1 MAIPGCCRPYYHHA
15 LYPQCARMSS
25 NFAASFAP
33 NADSKARI
41 LILGSIP
48 GRVSLKEARY
58 YAHPRNQFWK
68 ILSTLLRFAPDMPYA
83 DRLLALQSHGIAL
96 WDVMHS
102 CQRAGSLDASIE
114 PDTIEANDFAAFFQS
129 HTAIRTVFFNGA
141 TAQATYNKH
150 VLPGLSALP
159 LHYTRLPSTSPA
171 HAALSFAQKL
181 AAWQCIL
188 E

>member
-1 MAIPGCCRPYYHHA
+1 
-15 LYPQCARMSS
+15 MSS

-33 NADSKARI
+33 NSDLNARI

-48 GRVSLKEARY
+48 GRESLKAERY
-58 YAHPRNQFWK
+58 YAHPRNQFWR
-68 ILSTLLRFAPDMPYA
+68 IMATLLGFAADMPYA
-83 DRLLALQSHGIAL
+83 DRLLALQAHGIAL

-114 PDTIEANDFAAFFQS
+114 PDTIEANDFATFFQQ
-129 HTAIRTVFFNGA
+129 HTAIRSVFFNGA

-150 VLPGLSALP
+150 VLPGLPALP

-171 HAALSFAQKL
+171 HASLSFDQKL
-181 AAWQCIL
+181 DAWKCIL
-188 E
+188 D

>member
-1 MAIPGCCRPYYHHA
+1 
-15 LYPQCARMSS
+15 MSS

-33 NADSKARI
+33 NSDLTARI

-48 GRVSLKEARY
+48 GRESLKAERY
-58 YAHPRNQFWK
+58 YAHPRNQFWR
-68 ILSTLLRFAPDMPYA
+68 IMATLLGFAADMPYA
-83 DRLLALQSHGIAL
+83 DRLLALQAHGIAL

-114 PDTIEANDFAAFFQS
+114 PDTIEANDFATFFQQ
-129 HTAIRTVFFNGA
+129 HTAIRSVFFNGA

-150 VLPGLSALP
+150 VLPGLPALP

-171 HAALSFAQKL
+171 HASLSFDRKL
-181 AAWQCIL
+181 DAWKCIL
-188 E
+188 D

>member
-1 MAIPGCCRPYYHHA
+1 
-15 LYPQCARMSS
+15 MSS
-25 NFAASFAP
+25 NFAASFSP
-33 NADSKARI
+33 NADSKASI

-48 GRVSLKEARY
+48 GRESLKAERY

-68 ILSTLLRFAPDMPYA
+68 IMATLLGFAPDLPYV
-83 DRLLALQSHGIAL
+83 DQLVALQCHGIAL

-114 PDTIEANDFAAFFQS
+114 PDSVEANDFATFFHR
-129 HTAIRTVFFNGA
+129 HTAIRSVFFNGA
-141 TAQATYNKH
+141 TAQAAYNKH
-150 VLPGLSALP
+150 VLPGLPALL

-171 HAALSFAQKL
+171 HAALSFDQKL
-181 AAWQCIL
+181 EAWKCIL

>member
-1 MAIPGCCRPYYHHA
+1 M
-15 LYPQCARMSS
+15 LS

-33 NADSKARI
+33 HADSKARI

-48 GRVSLKEARY
+48 GRESLKVARY

-68 ILSTLLRFAPDMPYA
+68 IMSALLGFAPDLPYA
-83 DRLLALQSHGIAL
+83 DRLLALQSNGIAL
-96 WDVMHS
+96 WDVMQS

-114 PDTIEANDFAAFFQS
+114 PDTIEANDFAAFFQNQPL
-129 HTAIRTVFFNGA
+129 IRTVFFNGA
-141 TAQATYNKH
+141 TAQAIYNKH
-150 VLPGLSALP
+150 VLTGLSALP

-181 AAWQCIL
+181 EAWRRVVG
-188 E
+188 

>member
-1 MAIPGCCRPYYHHA
+1 
-15 LYPQCARMSS
+15 MSS

-33 NADSKARI
+33 NSDLNARI

-48 GRVSLKEARY
+48 GRESLKAERY
-58 YAHPRNQFWK
+58 YAHPRNQFWR
-68 ILSTLLRFAPDMPYA
+68 IMATLLGFAPDLPYA
-83 DRLLALQSHGIAL
+83 DRLLALQAHGIAL

-114 PDTIEANDFAAFFQS
+114 PDTIEANDFAEFFQH
-129 HTAIRTVFFNGA
+129 HTAIRSVLFNGA

-150 VLPGLSALP
+150 VLPGLPALP

-171 HAALSFAQKL
+171 HASLSFDQKL
-181 AAWQCIL
+181 DAWKCIL
-188 E
+188 D